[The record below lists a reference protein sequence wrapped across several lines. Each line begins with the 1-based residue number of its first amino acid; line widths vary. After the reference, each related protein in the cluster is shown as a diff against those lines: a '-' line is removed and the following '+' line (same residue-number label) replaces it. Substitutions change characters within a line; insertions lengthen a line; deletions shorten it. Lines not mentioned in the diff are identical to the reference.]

1 MTAAGIAYV
10 STGKA
15 ADMLGVST
23 ATVLALM
30 DDGTLDGYTLPSG
43 HRRIRLTS
51 VDVLLNGATTDAGG
65 AA

>member
-1 MTAAGIAYV
+1 MTAGIAYV

-30 DDGTLDGYTLPSG
+30 DDGTLEGYTLPSG
-43 HRRIRLTS
+43 HRRVRLLS
-51 VDVLLNGATTDAGG
+51 VYTLQNGATTDAGG